1 MNLSDMSKTATIA
14 AIRNRKNQ
22 VLMSNWEFAG
32 KNISK
37 LAVPKNISGGADSFL
52 ETSEVFKT
60 LVSQY
65 NIEELSLPDMILLS
79 QAAKAIEDGDTKA
92 AQFVRDTS
100 GGKPVEKVEHKS
112 SNITDLSDEQIE
124 FILENAEVV
133 E

>member
-1 MNLSDMSKTATIA
+1 MSKSASLA
-14 AIRNRKNQ
+14 ALNNRRNQ
-22 VLMSNWEFAG
+22 VYTSTWEFAG
-32 KNISK
+32 KSISK
-37 LAVPKNISGGADSFL
+37 LAVPKNISGATDSFL

-100 GGKPVEKVEHKS
+100 GGKPVDKVERRDS
-112 SNITDLSDEQIE
+112 RLVDLTDEQLE
-124 FILENAEVV
+124 FILANAEVIN